1 MKKKK
6 IEKPKVF
13 ISYAWSSK
21 EYDEKVISFASRL
34 MGDGIEV
41 LLDKWN
47 IDPGADTVNFMEKCV
62 KDESVNYVLMLLDK
76 KYVDKADGRKG
87 GVGIETQIISNEVYN
102 DVEQNKFIP
111 IIFERDSDGKVY
123 VPVYLK
129 TRFYYD
135 LTKENAEEEYV
146 NLVKNI
152 YGEEVYKKPELG
164 TKPLWV
170 ESETKV
176 SPLKF
181 KIINSNNQKELLDDL
196 LTEIKTY
203 EIDNNIN
210 VNEDIINNFQNVTK
224 LRDCLVDIFL
234 KYNSNRYF
242 LDDIFDFYEDLKT
255 WNQSNRSLKNE
266 IWDSFVHETFI
277 YLIAVLFKSRKYKMI
292 NTIITK
298 SYFERRECVSCCKY
312 FCSYDY
318 SIIEK
323 AKSEIDNKNYF
334 SPVAQLWIENL
345 YEPHISKNDFV
356 FADLLVY
363 NLTIMLLNESWYWFP
378 VTYVYSG
385 GLYYGSCLADFS
397 VKMKSQY
404 ELKKYAPLFGTNSE
418 EDIKKMF
425 EKMNEF
431 TKNRQDRYRY
441 SNSFDC
447 AEVILDFTKL
457 DEIGKFK

>member
-21 EYDEKVISFASRL
+21 EYDEKVIGFASRL

-164 TKPLWV
+164 TKPSWV

-255 WNQSNRSLKNE
+255 WNQSNSSLKNE
-266 IWDSFVHETFI
+266 IWDSFVHETF
-277 YLIAVLFKSRKYKMI
+277 K
-292 NTIITK
+292 
-298 SYFERRECVSCCKY
+298 
-312 FCSYDY
+312 
-318 SIIEK
+318 
-323 AKSEIDNKNYF
+323 
-334 SPVAQLWIENL
+334 
-345 YEPHISKNDFV
+345 
-356 FADLLVY
+356 
-363 NLTIMLLNESWYWFP
+363 
-378 VTYVYSG
+378 
-385 GLYYGSCLADFS
+385 
-397 VKMKSQY
+397 
-404 ELKKYAPLFGTNSE
+404 
-418 EDIKKMF
+418 
-425 EKMNEF
+425 
-431 TKNRQDRYRY
+431 
-441 SNSFDC
+441 
-447 AEVILDFTKL
+447 
-457 DEIGKFK
+457 